1 MQPRRLEECKVFSR
15 NMRKTDLNLFIFTRG
30 IISQNY
36 VKDFRFITFEIYLM
50 DSKRIHEDITHL
62 LNKVVEQYSRILQF
76 DNSVPIMEVD
86 LALKDVRDLYESLL
100 DLRTISEIQR
110 RKFQDSEGATS
121 KTINNSVVESV
132 VIEAPKEEIS
142 VASTPTEVESVKAPE
157 VVLESV
163 VEAEKTVIEINNPV
177 EIKMEE
183 SPIAWQKTFDASDS
197 KDAIVAAPTETIPA
211 AVVSPKVDL
220 LQERQKDFV
229 PTVRKI
235 EFKPEP
241 IPVDPKKESLF
252 DKAASLYDKIAKPAE
267 KTFASQASQNPISN
281 IKSSIG
287 INEKFAYL
295 KDLFKNNMAEYNDA
309 LDKLNNFENYGEAED
324 FFQELKAKYSW
335 DPESKS
341 FQGLAELLNRR
352 YLHNA

>member
-1 MQPRRLEECKVFSR
+1 
-15 NMRKTDLNLFIFTRG
+15 
-30 IISQNY
+30 
-36 VKDFRFITFEIYLM
+36 M

-62 LNKVVEQYSRILQF
+62 LNKVVEQYSRILEY
-76 DNSVPIMEVD
+76 DNSVPVMEVD
-86 LALKDVRDLYESLL
+86 LALKDVRDLYEAVL

-110 RKFQDSEGATS
+110 RKSQDSEVS
-121 KTINNSVVESV
+121 IKTISAPANETVAVETSQLDISVIPTTAEVELDKASKIKVEAVVE
-132 VIEAPKEEIS
+132 P
-142 VASTPTEVESVKAPE
+142 
-157 VVLESV
+157 
-163 VEAEKTVIEINNPV
+163 EKTGIEIKTPV
-177 EIKMEE
+177 EIKLEE

-197 KDAIVAAPTETIPA
+197 KDAVVAVPAETIPA

-241 IPVDPKKESLF
+241 VTVDSKKESLF

-267 KTFASQASQNPISN
+267 KTVATQASQNPISN

-295 KDLFKNNMAEYNDA
+295 KDLFKNNMAEYNES

>member
-1 MQPRRLEECKVFSR
+1 
-15 NMRKTDLNLFIFTRG
+15 
-30 IISQNY
+30 
-36 VKDFRFITFEIYLM
+36 M

-62 LNKVVEQYSRILQF
+62 LNKVVEQYSRILEY
-76 DNSVPIMEVD
+76 DNSVPVMEVD
-86 LALKDVRDLYESLL
+86 LALKDVRDLYEAVL
-100 DLRTISEIQR
+100 DLRTVSEFQR
-110 RKFQDSEGATS
+110 RKSQDTEVPTKTNSAPVSETLAVETP
-121 KTINNSVVESV
+121 KVEIPLAPIPAEVESDKVSEV
-132 VIEAPKEEIS
+132 VIESA
-142 VASTPTEVESVKAPE
+142 VES
-157 VVLESV
+157 
-163 VEAEKTVIEINNPV
+163 EKTVVEINNPV
-177 EIKMEE
+177 EIKMDE

-197 KDAIVAAPTETIPA
+197 KDAVVAAPAESIPA
-211 AVVSPKVDL
+211 VVVSPKVDL

-235 EFKPEP
+235 ELKPEP
-241 IPVDPKKESLF
+241 VVVDPKKESLF

-267 KTFASQASQNPISN
+267 KTLASQASQNPISN

-295 KDLFKNNMAEYNDA
+295 KDLFKNNMAEYNEA

-324 FFQELKAKYSW
+324 FFQELKSKYSW